1 MLDAPVLKETLAATQ
16 ADLTVMASSHVY
28 DAIIRRAPGF
38 VDRAAFRQ
46 VRYQVKE
53 AKITSWMYPCRRRP
67 QGYAA
72 RRYHAGARRPPGRLT
87 RPTRYTT
94 EGTPTSGVPLGPRSQ
109 QIAVNPAHR
118 PLPY

>member
-53 AKITSWMYPCRRRP
+53 AKITSWMYLA
-67 QGYAA
+67 GAA
-72 RRYHAGARRPPGRLT
+72 RK
-87 RPTRYTT
+87 
-94 EGTPTSGVPLGPRSQ
+94 GTPRGGTTRGLDGRR
-109 QIAVNPAHR
+109 AG
-118 PLPY
+118 